1 MMDRA
6 HLLLASLLAL
16 VALPGTGLCQD
27 APLMQRAMAFVI
39 TDDTP
44 VKADPSNRFAND
56 DFARAFGEALF
67 FDTGLSADG
76 SVACATCHVTDGAFH
91 PNESKPAG
99 ASRGFRTVMPVL
111 GAANQS
117 FFFWDGRV
125 DSLWSQALGPL
136 ENPDEHGLTRTE
148 VVAKVLTDYL
158 AEIEALAG
166 SPVTEADHLKGLPP
180 ASPRGNREQRKA
192 WAALPPDVQGQVNE
206 LYALVGKAIAAFEAS
221 LPLPSGAWDQMILAA
236 NGDASKVPA
245 DILRGFDLFSGKA
258 RCATCHFGPLF
269 TDYDFHNTGLPARE
283 GQPVDLGRQAVLMA
297 LDRDE
302 FNCLGPHSDAGPED
316 CKDLRYMSRSMER
329 AFGTFRTPSLR
340 DVGGRQALGHAGQMA
355 TLDDMLRHYN
365 AAPPGPHGAMIG
377 VYSLSELVP
386 LDLTEAEL
394 ADLKAFLLSL

>member
-1 MMDRA
+1 MDRTY
-6 HLLLASLLAL
+6 LILASLLAL
-16 VALPGTGLCQD
+16 IALPGAGMGQD
-27 APLMQRAMAFVI
+27 ASLMQRAMAFVI
-39 TDDTP
+39 TDETP

-56 DFARAFGEALF
+56 PLARQLGEALF
-67 FDTGLSADG
+67 FDAGLSEDG
-76 SVACATCHVTDGAFH
+76 TVACATCHVTDGAMI

-111 GAANQS
+111 GAVNQS

-148 VVAKVLTDYL
+148 VVARALTDYL
-158 AEIEALAG
+158 DDIETLAG
-166 SPVTEADHLKGLPP
+166 NTIASAEQLKTLPP
-180 ASPRGNREQRKA
+180 ASPLGNREERKA
-192 WAALPPDVQGQVNE
+192 WAALPPEAQAQVND
-206 LYALVGKAIAAFEAS
+206 LFVLVGKAIAAYEAS
-221 LPLPSGAWDQMILAA
+221 LPLPDGEWDRLILAA
-236 NGDASKVPA
+236 KGDAAKVPA
-245 DILRGFDLFSGKA
+245 VILRGFDLFAGKA

-269 TDYDFHNTGLPARE
+269 SDYDFHNTGLPARE
-283 GQPVDLGRQAVLMA
+283 GQPVDLGRQVVLMT
-297 LDRDE
+297 LERDE

-340 DVGGRQALGHAGQMA
+340 DVGSRTALGHAGQMA

-365 AAPPGPHGAMIG
+365 AAPPGPHGAMVG